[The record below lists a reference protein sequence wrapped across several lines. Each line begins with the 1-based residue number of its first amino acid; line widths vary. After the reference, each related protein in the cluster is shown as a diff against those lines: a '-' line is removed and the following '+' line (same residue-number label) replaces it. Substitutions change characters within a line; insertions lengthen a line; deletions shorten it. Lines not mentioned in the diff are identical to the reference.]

1 MLTYVLFCPNLSSL
15 DRDYQTIE
23 TEFESRV
30 KTLRYPN
37 LTQCDYI
44 QNQLN
49 QKYMLQNKEE
59 ICKNNQKSIIIKNPV

>member
-1 MLTYVLFCPNLSSL
+1 MLTYVLFCSNLSSL

-49 QKYMLQNKEE
+49 QNTCYRITKKYAKTIRRQ
-59 ICKNNQKSIIIKNPV
+59 